1 MYPELF
7 VDISHLVVI
16 VFGTISFLPTLI
28 SCLRN
33 HLKKSRIELWQ
44 NLLKWN
50 YDMQN
55 RGLIPPQI
63 NFFFQL
69 YDKQDNNDTLHIMV
83 LYDGREILS
92 TEIKLS
98 SHFKIWKVRKKIM
111 GTDINVLVKK
121 LNNLYMEKLFG
132 ELN

>member
-1 MYPELF
+1 
-7 VDISHLVVI
+7 
-16 VFGTISFLPTLI
+16 
-28 SCLRN
+28 
-33 HLKKSRIELWQ
+33 
-44 NLLKWN
+44 
-50 YDMQN
+50 MQD

-63 NFFFQL
+63 NFFFQM
-69 YDKQDNNDTLHIMV
+69 DENNTLHIIV

-98 SHFKIWKVRKKIM
+98 SQFKIWKVRKNIM
-111 GTDINVLVKK
+111 GTDINELVKK

>member
-7 VDISHLVVI
+7 ADISPLVI
-16 VFGTISFLPTLI
+16 IIFGTISLLPTLI
-28 SCLRN
+28 SCLRI
-33 HLKKSRIELWQ
+33 HLKESRIELWQ

-55 RGLIPPQI
+55 RGLIPQQI

-69 YDKQDNNDTLHIMV
+69 YENDALHIIV

-92 TEIKLS
+92 TETKLS
-98 SHFKIWKVRKKIM
+98 SQFKIRKVRKKIM
-111 GTDINVLVKK
+111 GTDINELVKK

>member
-1 MYPELF
+1 MYPEF
-7 VDISHLVVI
+7 FADISHLVVI
-16 VFGTISFLPTLI
+16 VFGTISLLPTLI
-28 SCLRN
+28 SCLRY
-33 HLKKSRIELWQ
+33 HLKTSRIELWQ

-50 YDMQN
+50 HDMQN
-55 RGLIPPQI
+55 RGLIPQQI

-69 YDKQDNNDTLHIMV
+69 YENDALHIIV

-92 TEIKLS
+92 TETKLS
-98 SHFKIWKVRKKIM
+98 SQFKIRKVRKKIM

>member
-16 VFGTISFLPTLI
+16 VFGTISLLPTLI

-33 HLKKSRIELWQ
+33 HLKMSRIELWQ

-50 YDMQN
+50 YDMQD

-63 NFFFQL
+63 NFFFQM
-69 YDKQDNNDTLHIMV
+69 DEENNTLHIRV

-92 TEIKLS
+92 TETKLS
-98 SHFKIWKVRKKIM
+98 SMFKIRKVRKNIM
-111 GTDINVLVKK
+111 GTDINELVKK

>member
-1 MYPELF
+1 
-7 VDISHLVVI
+7 
-16 VFGTISFLPTLI
+16 
-28 SCLRN
+28 
-33 HLKKSRIELWQ
+33 
-44 NLLKWN
+44 
-50 YDMQN
+50 MQN
-55 RGLIPPQI
+55 RGLMPQQI

-69 YDKQDNNDTLHIMV
+69 YENDALHIIV

-92 TEIKLS
+92 TETKLS
-98 SHFKIWKVRKKIM
+98 SQFKIRKVRKKIM

>member
-16 VFGTISFLPTLI
+16 VFGTISLLPTLI

-33 HLKKSRIELWQ
+33 HLKMSRIELWQ

-50 YDMQN
+50 HDMQN
-55 RGLIPPQI
+55 RGLMPQQI

-69 YDKQDNNDTLHIMV
+69 YENDALHIIV

-92 TEIKLS
+92 TETKLS
-98 SHFKIWKVRKKIM
+98 SQFKIRKVRKKIM
-111 GTDINVLVKK
+111 GTDINELVKK